1 MLLVRQVH
9 HLSDLIFHSGR
20 APPGDRE
27 GQTGCGRSSW
37 HFQADCDEETSEGRV
52 SPEDRDD
59 SIIHLVDSDKPQPSG
74 FNEMVART
82 TVG

>member
-20 APPGDRE
+20 APPGDRAD
-27 GQTGCGRSSW
+27 QSGCGRSSW
-37 HFQADCDEETSEGRV
+37 HFQTDCDEEASEGRV

>member
-9 HLSDLIFHSGR
+9 SLSDLTFHSGR

-27 GQTGCGRSSW
+27 GQAGRGRAPW
-37 HFQADCDEETSEGRV
+37 HYQADCDEEMLEGRM
-52 SPEDRDD
+52 SPDDRDA
-59 SIIHLVDSDKPQPSG
+59 SIVHLVDSDKPQPSG